1 MNRETRTVCYDEDLN
16 MEAYHLEGL
25 VRPFPSHFHEH
36 YVIGYVEEG
45 RRHLKCG
52 TREFLVRP
60 GDVILFNPGD
70 SHCCIK
76 TVHIADLPWLPG
88 SQYSGGGHGA
98 FCA

>member
-45 RRHLKCG
+45 VPGPPRR
-52 TREFLVRP
+52 RDF
-60 GDVILFNPGD
+60 I
-70 SHCCIK
+70 
-76 TVHIADLPWLPG
+76 
-88 SQYSGGGHGA
+88 
-98 FCA
+98 